1 MISSALQALYSLSLS
16 FLKRRISVELH
27 SDLSCKVFSL
37 CNLKQIFSPF
47 FISLPLRLIF
57 LFQTEVSVYLILL
70 CPMGGN
76 GGALPV
82 NVNI

>member
-37 CNLKQIFSPF
+37 CNLKQIFFPLFYITPSQIN
-47 FISLPLRLIF
+47 IS
-57 LFQTEVSVYLILL
+57 VSD
-70 CPMGGN
+70 
-76 GGALPV
+76 
-82 NVNI
+82 